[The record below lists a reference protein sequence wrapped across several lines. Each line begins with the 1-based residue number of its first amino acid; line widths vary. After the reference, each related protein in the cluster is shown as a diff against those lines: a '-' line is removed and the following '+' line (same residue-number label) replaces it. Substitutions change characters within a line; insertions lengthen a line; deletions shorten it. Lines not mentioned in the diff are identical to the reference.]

1 MNYVAGLLIGI
12 FTLYL
17 AVHLVTTGEAL
28 IIDAVNKAGLS
39 GITGTLLI
47 AVLPGSLI
55 IWFLSKL

>member
-17 AVHLVTTGEAL
+17 AVHFVITSEAL

-39 GITGTLLI
+39 VITGTLLI

-55 IWFLSKL
+55 VWFLSKL